1 MDGDTLVDRAE
12 QLSTRS
18 EFVAF
23 VDELRQNLK
32 EHPDEWENQSVE
44 LFLAG
49 LRGFAANAEGYYANI
64 GQTDIDVEVP
74 TWRGFADML
83 LAAKVYE

>member
-1 MDGDTLVDRAE
+1 MDGDALVEQAE
-12 QLSTRS
+12 RISTRM

-23 VDELRQNLK
+23 VDELCKNQK
-32 EHPDEWENQSVE
+32 EHPDEWENESVE

-49 LRGFAANAEGYYANI
+49 LRGFAANAAGYYKNI
-64 GQTDIDVEVP
+64 GESNVDADVP